1 MPKPFDNTN
10 IDESDMVISKTISEG
25 YRVGGLDAQQLLNT
39 SVSAS
44 SITGGKNKTIKSL
57 FTDLAAPIPYLFHPN
72 SYVPCTIINNKY
84 INTDTHISTD
94 VYDKLLELITTD
106 SNSKSKSNK
115 NKTKS
120 KRTISHKSTK
130 KNK

>member
-39 SVSAS
+39 SISTS
-44 SITGGKNKTIKSL
+44 SITGGNKTIKSL
-57 FTDLAAPIPYLFHPN
+57 FTNLAAPIPYLYHPS
-72 SYVPCTIINNKY
+72 SYIPCSIINNKY

-106 SNSKSKSNK
+106 SKSKSSK

-120 KRTISHKSTK
+120 KRSISHKSTK

>member
-1 MPKPFDNTN
+1 MPKPFTNAN

-25 YRVGGLDAQQLLNT
+25 YKVGGLDAQQLLNSSIT
-39 SVSAS
+39 AS
-44 SITGGKNKTIKSL
+44 SITGGNKTIKSL
-57 FTDLAAPIPYLFHPN
+57 FTDLAAPIPYLYHPS
-72 SYVPCTIINNKY
+72 SYIPCSIINNKY

-94 VYDKLLELITTD
+94 IYDKLLELITTD
-106 SNSKSKSNK
+106 SKSKSSK

-120 KRTISHKSTK
+120 KRSISHKSTK